1 MIFNKCDHRL
11 IMTTSAKEI
20 YTQTVL
26 NLPPTERL
34 RLATLIL
41 NELVDQ
47 PSSAIEESETWIEQD
62 QNDLLNFFLQYA
74 TTALSDAK

>member
-1 MIFNKCDHRL
+1 MR
-11 IMTTSAKEI
+11 TSVQEI
-20 YTQTVL
+20 YTQTVR

-34 RLATLIL
+34 RLAKLIL

-47 PSSAIEESETWIEQD
+47 PSSAIEESETWTEQD
-62 QNDLLNFFLQYA
+62 QNDLLNFSLQYA

>member
-1 MIFNKCDHRL
+1 MA
-11 IMTTSAKEI
+11 TSAQEI
-20 YTQTVL
+20 YTQTVR

-47 PSSAIEESETWIEQD
+47 PSSEIEESQTWTEQD
-62 QNDLLNFFLQYA
+62 QNDLLNFSLQYA
-74 TTALSDAK
+74 TTALSDIEEIEA

>member
-1 MIFNKCDHRL
+1 
-11 IMTTSAKEI
+11 MTTSAQEI
-20 YTQTVL
+20 YTQTVR

-34 RLATLIL
+34 RLATLII

-47 PSSAIEESETWIEQD
+47 PSSAIEESETWTEQD
-62 QNDLLNFFLQYA
+62 QNNLLNFSLQYA